1 MEQLNF
7 IYTNPWLYIP
17 ILIWTLI
24 WKGLALWFAT
34 KSDKRLW
41 FVALLVLNTFGLI
54 EIIYIFFIAKKKWS
68 DIREL
73 FVKKEIL

>member
-24 WKGLALWFAT
+24 WKGFALWFAT
-34 KSDKRLW
+34 KSDKKLW

-73 FVKKEIL
+73 FVNK